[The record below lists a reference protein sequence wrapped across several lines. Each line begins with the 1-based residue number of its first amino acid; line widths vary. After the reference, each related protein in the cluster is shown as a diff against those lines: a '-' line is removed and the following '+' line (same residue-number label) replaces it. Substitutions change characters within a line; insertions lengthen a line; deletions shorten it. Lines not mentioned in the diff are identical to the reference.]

1 MIDFKKEAAAVRED
15 LTKDLAALVQIPSV
29 YDADTVAEHAPY
41 GKYSRQALDFMLDLG
56 RRDGYEVVDVD
67 GHGGH
72 IVIGDGEETLGI
84 LCHIDVVPVTEKD
97 WSYPPFG
104 AEIHG
109 GKMYGRGVSDD
120 KGPTLASYYAAKI
133 AHKAGL
139 LKSRKVHLFFGC
151 NEEKGCPDIQYYFTK
166 VPYPDIA
173 FAPDSMF
180 PLLYGEKELT
190 VFYIS
195 GETESKGL
203 RKFIG
208 GKIYNAVP
216 EKAEA
221 WLEGTLGDYEV
232 AYNEYLAKIGLPG
245 EIRQDGDTVQ
255 FTLYGVSAHAL
266 QPEMGRNAATYLACF
281 LAKYSDNRFL
291 KFIKQYF
298 EDDYNGVKPGVAYD
312 GEMGNTSSNLGIAN
326 YEDGKVYMAV
336 NIRYSYEMNLDQV
349 KSKMESA
356 VRSYDFSISDL
367 TFMKAIYMDPQCDY
381 AKTLVGAYQEIS
393 GDYESKPFAT
403 GSQTYCRFCPN
414 SVAFGM
420 EQPGV
425 SNNPHGNDECLD
437 LDWMETSVAVYAKAI
452 ADLCK

>member
-15 LTKDLAALVQIPSV
+15 CIRNLAELVRIPSV
-29 YDADTVAEHAPY
+29 YDADTITEGAPY

-56 RRDGYEVVDVD
+56 RKDGYEVADID

-72 IVIGDGEETLGI
+72 IIIGDGEETLGI

-97 WSYPPFG
+97 WTYPPFG
-104 AEIHG
+104 AEIHD

-120 KGPTLASYYAAKI
+120 KGPTLANYYAAKI

-139 LKSRKVHLFFGC
+139 LKSKKICLFFGC
-151 NEEKGCPDIQYYFTK
+151 NEEKSCPDIQYYFSK

-173 FAPDSMF
+173 YAPDSAF
-180 PLLYGEKELT
+180 PILYGEKELT
-190 VFYIS
+190 VFYIR
-195 GETESKGL
+195 GEAEEKGL

-221 WLEGTLGDYEV
+221 WMEGCLADYEV
-232 AYNEYLAKIGLPG
+232 AYNAYLARIGLPG
-245 EIRQDGDTVQ
+245 EIAEEGDTVR

-266 QPEMGRNAATYLACF
+266 QPEKGRNAAVYLASF
-281 LAKYSDNRFL
+281 LAGYSDNRFL
-291 KFIKQYF
+291 QFIKTYF
-298 EDDYNGVKPGVAYD
+298 EDDYNGVKLGVACD
-312 GEMGNTSSNLGIAN
+312 GEMGNTSSNLGVAN
-326 YEDGKVYMAV
+326 FEDGKVSMAL
-336 NIRYSYEMNLDQV
+336 NIRYSYEQKLEDVQPKVEKALHEFGFELD
-349 KSKMESA
+349 K
-356 VRSYDFSISDL
+356 L
-367 TFMKAIYMDPQCDY
+367 TFMQAIYLDPESDY
-381 AKTLVGAYQEIS
+381 AKTLIGAYQEMS
-393 GDYESKPFAT
+393 GDYDSKPYAN

-420 EQPGV
+420 EQPGIT
-425 SNNPHGNDECLD
+425 NNPHGNDEHLD
-437 LDWMETSVAVYAKAI
+437 LDWLETSIAIYTKAI